1 MKMETFEM
9 ERMQSTWE
17 NVVEF
22 DLSESGVYPVSLKD
36 LQEMGLDI
44 EELINT
50 PIGYSQ
56 SNGTIELR
64 ELLTAQYPG
73 ATIDHIEVTNG
84 TSEANYIVCQTLV
97 EPGDEVVFQ
106 VPNYMQLHALSR
118 SWGATTRHFAIRH
131 DKNWEPDWDEFEQAL
146 SNNTK
151 FIYITNPN
159 NPTGSILS
167 KSAMKRIIEGI
178 DRSGAYLIADEVY
191 QGAELDGNLTPSF
204 WGMSDRIIVTSG
216 LSKAYSIPG
225 VRIGWIVGPPE
236 IVAECWRRHDLITI
250 GPNKLSDMIA
260 RVAVRPE
267 NRKKLYARTAQILG
281 SNKEIFKRWV
291 ESFDDFFDY
300 IEPKAGAMA
309 FVKYN
314 AGIPSI
320 ELVDRIRVKRDVLV
334 VPGAHLGLEGFIRIN
349 IGPPREIFE
358 KALARIKAEI
368 DEIRAA
374 V

>member
-1 MKMETFEM
+1 MKMYTFEQ

-22 DLSESGVYPVSLKD
+22 DLSESGVHPVSLKD

-118 SWGATTRHFAIRH
+118 SWGATSKHFAIRY
-131 DKNWEPDWDEFEQAL
+131 DKNWEPDWDEFEQVL

-151 FIYITNPN
+151 FIYVTNPN
-159 NPTGSILS
+159 NPTGSIFS
-167 KSAMKRIIEGI
+167 RDAMERIIEGI

-191 QGAELDGNLTPSF
+191 QGAELDGNLTSSF
-204 WGMSDRIIVTSG
+204 WGMSDRVIVTSG

-291 ESFDDFFDY
+291 ESFDGFFDY

-309 FVKYN
+309 FLKYN

-349 IGPPREIFE
+349 IGPPREKFE
-358 KALARIKAEI
+358 KSLARIKAEI
-368 DEIRAA
+368 DEIRVA